1 MKKKL
6 LGNSHI
12 EVSEICL
19 GTMTWGQQNSESDAH
34 SQLDLAIERGV
45 NFIDTAEMYA
55 VPPKAE
61 TYGLTEK
68 FIGSWLKKSK
78 NRPSI
83 VIATK
88 VSGRTS
94 SASSGPPALD
104 WIRNGPRLTR
114 QQIFEALENS
124 LRRLQTDYIDLYQIH
139 WPERIVNNFGQLKYI
154 HEPRQDDVPIQETLE
169 ALAEA
174 VNRGLIRTVGL
185 SNETPW
191 GVMQFLMLSEKLK
204 LPRMV
209 SIQNPYNLLNRSFE
223 SGLSEI
229 AINEKVGLLAYS
241 PLAGGVLTG
250 KYLEGQQPKNARMTI
265 FERMRTRYSGSHAE
279 NATKSYKKI
288 AEDNDLNFSQMSI
301 NFVTQQEFVTSN
313 IIGATS
319 IKQLEE
325 NLDSIN
331 CTLSKNVLNSIE
343 ATHKIYTYPCP

>member
-6 LGNSHI
+6 LGNTHI

-45 NFIDTAEMYA
+45 NFLDTAEMYA

-68 FIGSWLKKSK
+68 FIGSWLKKRK

-83 VIATK
+83 IIATK

-104 WIRNGPRLTR
+104 WIRNGPRLNR

-154 HEPRQDDVPIQETLE
+154 HKPREDDVSIQETLE

-204 LPRMV
+204 LPRVV

-223 SGLSEI
+223 NGLSEI

-250 KYLEGQQPKNARMTI
+250 KYLDNLKPKGARLTLWSNFNRYNGGQAVT
-265 FERMRTRYSGSHAE
+265 
-279 NATKSYKKI
+279 ATKEYVNLAKKFNI
-288 AEDNDLNFSQMSI
+288 TPAQLALS
-301 NFVTQQEFVTSN
+301 FVTSQPFVTSN
-313 IIGATS
+313 IIGATNLQ
-319 IKQLEE
+319 QLKE
-325 NLDSIN
+325 NIDSIDV
-331 CTLSKNVLNSIE
+331 TLTNDMQEEIE
-343 ATHKIYTYPCP
+343 KIHQRYPNPCP